1 MTIAGSLANALS
13 GLTASSRAAE
23 LVSSNVANA
32 MTEGYGRRELQLQ
45 PRYMGDGSPSGVN
58 VTGVRREVDMV
69 IVQDRRLADAAAGNH
84 SELASFH
91 AQMEGVVGLPDDQN
105 SLSGRI
111 AAFEASLI
119 EAASR
124 PDNPARLDNA
134 VRAAQDIA
142 EHLNTASREVQS
154 SRMRADAAIDAQVR
168 QLNDGLLRVQNLNS
182 KIKETTARGQDP
194 SALMDQRQQA
204 IDALSPIIPLRQVER
219 DHGMIALYTSG
230 GAIVLDG
237 RAAELDFQQVG
248 VIVPEMTQA
257 SGALSGLTI
266 NGYAVRT
273 GGDRSP
279 IGGGSLAALF
289 EIRDDLATNMQSQLD
304 AVARDLIERFQD
316 AGLDASRAPGDAGLL
331 TDAGQAFSVADETG
345 LASRISVNSLVLAD
359 AGGDSWRLR
368 DGLGA
373 AVPGEVGNA
382 SLLQEIKSALL
393 APRIAASGGFHGVQ
407 RSASGL
413 VADLLSSAS
422 AARVDAEARQSHAAA
437 QKDSLAFMEMQAG
450 VDTDHELQKLMLI
463 EQAYAANAKVIST
476 VSAML
481 DAVMEL

>member
-45 PRYMGDGSPSGVN
+45 PRYMGDGSPAGVN

-69 IVQDRRLADAAAGNH
+69 IVQDRRLADAAAGNG
-84 SELASFH
+84 SELANFR
-91 AQMEGVVGLPDDQN
+91 AQMEAVLGLPDDEN

-111 AAFEASLI
+111 ARFETALI

-124 PDNPARLDNA
+124 PDSPARLDTA
-134 VRAAQDIA
+134 VRAAQSIA
-142 EHLNTASREVQS
+142 DHLNTASGEVQS
-154 SRMRADAAIDAQVR
+154 ARMRADAAIDTQVR
-168 QLNDGLLRVQNLNS
+168 RLNEGLSRIQNLNS
-182 KIKETTARGQDP
+182 KIKESMARGQDP

-204 IDALSPIIPLRQVER
+204 IDALSPILPLRQVDRE
-219 DHGMIALYTSG
+219 HGMVALYTTG
-230 GAIVLDG
+230 GAILLDG
-237 RAAELDFQQVG
+237 RAAELEFQQVG
-248 VIVPEMTQA
+248 VIVPEMTQD

-273 GGDRSP
+273 DGDRSP
-279 IGGGSLAALF
+279 IKGGSLAALF
-289 EIRDDLATNMQSQLD
+289 QIRDDLAPNAQAQLD

-316 AGLDASRAPGDAGLL
+316 PGLDASRAAGDAGIL
-331 TDAGQAFSVADETG
+331 TDAGHAFNVPDETG
-345 LASRISVNSLVLAD
+345 LASRVSVNSRLLAE
-359 AGGDSWRLR
+359 AGGASWRLR

-373 AVPGEVGNA
+373 MAPGEVGNS
-382 SLLQEIKSALL
+382 SLLQEIKAALL
-393 APRIAASGGFHGVQ
+393 APRVAASGGFHGVQ

-413 VADLLSSAS
+413 AADFLSSVS
-422 AARVDAEARQSHAAA
+422 AARVDAEARQSHAVA

-463 EQAYAANAKVIST
+463 EQAYAANAKVIAT
-476 VSAML
+476 VGAML